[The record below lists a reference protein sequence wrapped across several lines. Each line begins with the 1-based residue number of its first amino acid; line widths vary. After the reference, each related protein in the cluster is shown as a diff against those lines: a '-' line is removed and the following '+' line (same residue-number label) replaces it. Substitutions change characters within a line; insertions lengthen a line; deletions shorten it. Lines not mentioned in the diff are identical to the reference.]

1 MIRIYAFILIL
12 LAGLMVIGCSS
23 QSNVKAS
30 KGKTSKGKTSK
41 GKTSKGKTSKEESE
55 LKDPADSFIYETNK
69 TKHTQ
74 TVILEIESK

>member
-23 QSNVKAS
+23 QSNVKA
-30 KGKTSKGKTSK
+30 
-41 GKTSKGKTSKEESE
+41 SKGKTSKEESE

>member
-30 KGKTSKGKTSK
+30 KGKTSK
-41 GKTSKGKTSKEESE
+41 EESE
-55 LKDPADSFIYETNK
+55 LKDPADVIYQTNK
-69 TKHTQ
+69 NNNKQ

>member
-12 LAGLMVIGCSS
+12 LAAFMLIGCSS

-30 KGKTSKGKTSK
+30 KGKTSK
-41 GKTSKGKTSKEESE
+41 EEAE

-74 TVILEIESK
+74 TVILEFESK